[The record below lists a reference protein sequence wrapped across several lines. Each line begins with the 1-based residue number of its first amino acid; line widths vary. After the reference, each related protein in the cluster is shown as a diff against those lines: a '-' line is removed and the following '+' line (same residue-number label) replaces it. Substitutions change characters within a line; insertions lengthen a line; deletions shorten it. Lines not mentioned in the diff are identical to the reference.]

1 MRNLERNRLLDPSGR
16 KQRSKLDLRATVPTK
31 RLIGAMILLNYKADW
46 TCALVA
52 AIAAQEI
59 TGRDCWPTRIRHF
72 VRQFSKFRTI
82 EHIESTWEIWNWV
95 RLNPPRDRL
104 VQPERGGSI
113 CFDSLLNM
121 TYRERIAPGNPHG
134 QFSPEWPSIKSIQ
147 ESKDS
152 LEKTLWQRL

>member
-52 AIAAQEI
+52 AIAGQEI

-104 VQPERGGSI
+104 VQPEREGDPSV
-113 CFDSLLNM
+113 L
-121 TYRERIAPGNPHG
+121 IACSTWLTVNVSPQAIRTGNLVQSGHPLS
-134 QFSPEWPSIKSIQ
+134 QFRNR
-147 ESKDS
+147 
-152 LEKTLWQRL
+152 KTL